1 MLSDGFMGQLNPR
14 QNKSLKTIIAATNR
28 MNETIST
35 LLNITRIESGSVV
48 VAKKPIAINQVI
60 EEVIAD
66 HQLTV
71 TDKNLSIKFSPVK
84 DNIKIIS
91 DSVVLKEIIGNLVS
105 NAIKYTPNG
114 GQISVKLSTKDKTL
128 IVAVSD
134 TGLGIP
140 ESYKDNVF
148 TKFFRGE
155 NVIRQETSGT
165 GLGLYLVKGLV
176 NELGGDVWFESTEGK
191 GSTFYLSLPL
201 LPQAIRTNKSV
212 N

>member
-1 MLSDGFMGQLNPR
+1 MSSSP
-14 QNKSLKTIIAATNR
+14 
-28 MNETIST
+28 
-35 LLNITRIESGSVV
+35 
-48 VAKKPIAINQVI
+48 KKPIAINQVI